1 MLSYLYMLIREK
13 VSLKH
18 HTTFRMGPSTSY
30 FIEIKTTS
38 DLKEA
43 CSFAKNKNLPILV
56 IGGGSNV
63 LFKDEKEL
71 DAVVLN
77 IKIKGLKILEDT
89 SEYSL
94 IEIGAG
100 EIWDEVVDFSVRQG
114 LTGIECLSYIPGTAG
129 ATPVQNVGA
138 YGQEISDTLVHL
150 TAYEVSSGNMRTF
163 TKEECG
169 FGYRNSVFKQES
181 KDKYVITSIVLKL
194 SKNKPSIPSYPG
206 VESYFRKH
214 SINRP
219 TLEQIRQAI
228 IEIRKNKLPDPKNI
242 ASVGSFFKNPIILKS
257 KSTDLQSK
265 YKNIPVFSVDATHDK
280 IAAGWLIDSLG
291 LKGKEFG
298 NLMIY
303 ENNALVIVNKGNATY
318 TELTDLVKT
327 IKNSVF
333 QVYGIELE
341 QEPIILD

>member
-1 MLSYLYMLIREK
+1 MLSYGYMLIREK
-13 VSLKH
+13 VSLKY

-30 FIEIKTTS
+30 FIEIETTS

-43 CSFAKNKNLPILV
+43 CSFAKNKNLPVLV

-63 LFKDEKEL
+63 LFKDEQEL
-71 DAVVLN
+71 NAVVLN

-114 LTGIECLSYIPGTAG
+114 LTGIECLSYIPGTTG

-138 YGQEISDTLVHL
+138 YGQEISDTLVYL
-150 TAYEVSSGNMRTF
+150 NAYETNTSEMCIF
-163 TKEECG
+163 TKDECK
-169 FGYRNSVFKQES
+169 FSYRDSVFKQES
-181 KDKYVITSIVLKL
+181 KDKYIITSIVLKL
-194 SKNKPSIPSYPG
+194 SKNKPKVPSYPG
-206 VESYFRKH
+206 VETYLKTH
-214 SINRP
+214 SIDQP
-219 TLEQIRQAI
+219 TLAQIRQAI
-228 IEIRKNKLPDPKNI
+228 IEIRKNKLPDPKEI

-257 KSTDLQSK
+257 KSADLQSK

-303 ENNALVIVNKGNATY
+303 SNNALVIVNKGEATY
-318 TELTDLVKT
+318 KELQDLITYIKDKIQTEFGL
-327 IKNSVF
+327 S
-333 QVYGIELE
+333 LE
-341 QEPIILD
+341 QEPVVLG